1 VDYFM
6 VLSNDTQTQL
16 RGLLTSTAFLIHQMT
31 PSSSDLEGAREF
43 LVLVKVLL
51 GLLSALLLC
60 GCLYVLVAAG
70 IRVSKYKNREEGLLR

>member
-1 VDYFM
+1 
-6 VLSNDTQTQL
+6 
-16 RGLLTSTAFLIHQMT
+16 MT

-60 GCLYVLVAAG
+60 GCLYVLVAG